1 MESTNTQG
9 QGNEKTTYLHLAD
22 GEGGGKFEVDL
33 VTFREK
39 GQQIKFLSINF
50 INEKGEVT
58 AKTFDQE
65 SFGVIKAF
73 FNQLDWNI

>member
-1 MESTNTQG
+1 M
-9 QGNEKTTYLHLAD
+9 
-22 GEGGGKFEVDL
+22 VDS
-33 VTFREK
+33 
-39 GQQIKFLSINF
+39 ILSINF